1 MDLIGVAIGLA
12 LCFGWWF
19 SGKNWILNDII
30 ALCITVVLI
39 KTFKFVS
46 FKIGFVSYI
55 LLNFVF
61 ILGAILTPFLHKQ
74 NFMIYFLISVN
85 NPLQFQMPL
94 IIPSYNQKCVFVSIT
109 SIFLPGLLVSY
120 LRRFDRCRTTN
131 IYLIATIS
139 CYFVGSLI
147 WNLINIFSSY
157 PIPFDLIVQTLMI
170 LAFSAFAFKRK

>member
-120 LRRFDRCRTTN
+120 LMR
-131 IYLIATIS
+131 
-139 CYFVGSLI
+139 
-147 WNLINIFSSY
+147 
-157 PIPFDLIVQTLMI
+157 
-170 LAFSAFAFKRK
+170 